1 MFAHLVDHFFLS
13 NRRLAE
19 NTKWVV
25 FGIIAVAIIGNFWWF
40 KGLAFGVEGP
50 IKDHTGL
57 LWRKVSDYYRHITDN
72 IFTVSPR
79 LGTYTTMCTSNSSVF
94 CLRYF
99 ALPRASSINK
109 ITYTYSR
116 GLYLYIRLTFT
127 ISDINQYDYE

>member
-25 FGIIAVAIIGNFWWF
+25 FGITAVAIIGNFWWF

-57 LWRKVSDYYRHITDN
+57 LWRKVSDFYRHITDN

-94 CLRYF
+94 RLRYF
-99 ALPRASSINK
+99 AHPRASSTCHRPTKLHIH
-109 ITYTYSR
+109 TLVDYTYIFASHS
-116 GLYLYIRLTFT
+116 LYQT
-127 ISDINQYDYE
+127 